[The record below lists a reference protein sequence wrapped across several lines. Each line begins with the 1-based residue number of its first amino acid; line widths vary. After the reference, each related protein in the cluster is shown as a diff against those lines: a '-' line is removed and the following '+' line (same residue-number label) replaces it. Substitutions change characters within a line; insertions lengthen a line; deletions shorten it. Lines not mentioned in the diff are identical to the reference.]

1 MPGAYRAHSA
11 KHSRLRNGH
20 VGTRSYS
27 VDDLNNLAGVFGV
40 EGEPWAPKKAEH
52 KGEQSRV
59 TENRD
64 NSNEAKKL
72 PPYTGTT
79 SDGSRTGAPARPP
92 AKPPAGRAV
101 PSGGAVKPPST
112 SFLKPEKPAS
122 DDPLRAEL
130 ARLTEGAEEE
140 KPKIPPPPPPRPEA
154 EAKESPRVDQS
165 NSEVAQASAREPDLL
180 GPASEPEEMKLEQ
193 GNDPRLAAEIK
204 ELMDIVAGLES
215 LTFLRPRVEK
225 FTREGADLSALVSV
239 YRLTSRTLKDELNEK
254 NKMLDQFRKE
264 FQKQRVA
271 LEEARKKEVPP
282 SRPLADPADTDKL
295 NKEIK
300 SLQDQVDAS
309 QEQRNRLLQDFQNM
323 RNRIQIDTDLKV
335 HREKETLI
343 KKVLPVVDGFDR
355 ALETV
360 RSATETDEV
369 VRGIE
374 MLFRILMEALES
386 EGLSPVITKDQMFD
400 PRCHEAMGQVVT
412 ADVPEDSVF
421 DELNKGYY
429 LGERLLRPAM
439 VRIAKAPEGGAPPP
453 AVKPPPEM
461 PGPEPPRE
469 EVSDPSEGASGE
481 ENVES

>member
-1 MPGAYRAHSA
+1 M
-11 KHSRLRNGH
+11 
-20 VGTRSYS
+20 
-27 VDDLNNLAGVFGV
+27 
-40 EGEPWAPKKAEH
+40 
-52 KGEQSRV
+52 

-92 AKPPAGRAV
+92 VKPPAERAV
-101 PSGGAVKPPST
+101 PAGGGVKPPST
-112 SFLKPEKPAS
+112 SFLKPEKPAP

-140 KPKIPPPPPPRPEA
+140 KPKIPPPPPPRPEPGGKKV
-154 EAKESPRVDQS
+154 EEPPRVESPKAEPSKGESPKVEETK
-165 NSEVAQASAREPDLL
+165 SEVASVGAREPDLL
-180 GPASEPEEMKLEQ
+180 GPASEPEEIKLEQ
-193 GNDPRLAAEIK
+193 GNDARLAAELK
-204 ELMDIVAGLES
+204 ELLDVVTGLES
-215 LTFLRPRVEK
+215 LSFLRPRVEK
-225 FTREGADLSALVSV
+225 FSKEGADLAALVSV

-264 FQKQRVA
+264 FQKQRLA
-271 LEEARKKEVPP
+271 LDEARKKEVPP
-282 SRPLADPADTDKL
+282 SRPLADPADSEKL
-295 NKEIK
+295 HKEIK

-323 RNRIQIDTDLKV
+323 RNRVQVDTDLKV
-335 HREKETLI
+335 HREKENLI

-360 RSATETDEV
+360 RTATDTDEV

-412 ADVPEDSVF
+412 GDMPEDTVF

-429 LGERLLRPAM
+429 LGEKLLRPAM

-453 AVKPPPEM
+453 PPRPPAEPPP
-461 PGPEPPRE
+461 PDPPRE
-469 EVSDPSEGASGE
+469 EPPGPSGE